1 MPRGD
6 VVVGLDVGTTK
17 VASIVAE
24 VTPEK
29 EVNIIGVGSNPA
41 VGLRKGVVV
50 DLGDTVRSIERAV
63 EKAERMAG
71 TDIEGVYVGIAGE
84 HISSLNNH
92 GVVAVSGSKGEVSEE
107 DVERVLEAVKIISL
121 PSDREIIH
129 VIPRDYI
136 IDGQNGIKNP
146 VGMSGQRLEVEAHI
160 VTGAVTFIQNLLKC
174 VQRVGLMVN
183 DLVLQPVASSS
194 AILYPDER
202 EIGVVLVDIGG
213 GTTDI
218 AVFVGGSIAYTVVIP
233 VGGNHF
239 DWDIAYGLNTTLSEA
254 ERIKKEYGYAL
265 RSLIPNDELIK
276 VKNIGDEKTR
286 ELPQRLIGEIIEA
299 RMQEIFDLI
308 KREIAKSGYQDLI
321 PAGMVV
327 TGGTALLKGIVEAA
341 KGSLGLPVRVGIPER
356 VGGLT
361 EEISSPIYATGVG
374 LVLYGKQ
381 NYERLQPIKAK
392 GGRLLG
398 EIMGRIK
405 RWFKEF
411 I

>member
-92 GVVAVSGSKGEVSEE
+92 GVVAVSGSRGEVSEE

-121 PSDREIIH
+121 PADREIIH

-341 KGSLGLPVRVGIPER
+341 KGSLGLPVRVGIPQK

>member
-92 GVVAVSGSKGEVSEE
+92 GVVAVSGSRGEVTEE

-121 PSDREIIH
+121 PSEREIIH
-129 VIPRDYI
+129 VIPRGYI

-146 VGMSGQRLEVEAHI
+146 VGMSGRRLEVEAHI

-239 DWDIAYGLNTTLSEA
+239 DRDIAYGLSTTLSEA

-286 ELPQRLIGEIIEA
+286 ELPQSLIGEIIEA

-392 GGRLLG
+392 GARLLG

>member
-6 VVVGLDVGTTK
+6 IVVGLDVGTTK

-24 VTPEK
+24 ITPEK

-71 TDIEGVYVGIAGE
+71 VDIEGVYVGVAGE
-84 HISSLNNH
+84 HISSLNNR
-92 GVVAVSGSKGEVSEE
+92 GVVAVSGSRGEVTEE

-121 PSDREIIH
+121 PADREIIH
-129 VIPRDYI
+129 VIPRGYI
-136 IDGQNGIKNP
+136 IDGQDGIKNP

-183 DLVLQPVASSS
+183 DLVLQPVASAS
-194 AILYPDER
+194 AILYPDEK

-218 AVFVGGSIAYTVVIP
+218 AIFVGGSIAYTVVIP

-239 DWDIAYGLNTTLSEA
+239 DRDIAYGLSTTLSEA

-265 RSLIPNDELIK
+265 RSLIPNDELIE
-276 VKNIGDEKTR
+276 VRNIGDEKTR
-286 ELPQRLIGEIIEA
+286 ELPQRLVGEIVEA
-299 RMQEIFDLI
+299 RMQEIFDLV

-341 KGSLGLPVRVGIPER
+341 KGSLDLPVRVGVPQR

-361 EEISSPIYATGVG
+361 EEVSSPIYATGVG

-398 EIMGRIK
+398 EVMGRIK

>member
-6 VVVGLDVGTTK
+6 IVVGLDVGTTK

-24 VTPEK
+24 ITPEK

-71 TDIEGVYVGIAGE
+71 VDIEGVYVGVAGE
-84 HISSLNNH
+84 HISSLNNQ
-92 GVVAVSGSKGEVSEE
+92 GVVAVSGSGGEVTEE

-121 PSDREIIH
+121 PADREIIH
-129 VIPRDYI
+129 VIPRGYI
-136 IDGQNGIKNP
+136 IDGQDGIKNP

-183 DLVLQPVASSS
+183 DLVLQPVASAS
-194 AILYPDER
+194 AILYPDEK

-218 AVFVGGSIAYTVVIP
+218 AIFVGGSIAYTVVIP

-239 DWDIAYGLNTTLSEA
+239 DRDIAYGLSTTLSEA

-265 RSLIPNDELIK
+265 RSLIPNDELIE
-276 VKNIGDEKTR
+276 VRNIGDEKTR
-286 ELPQRLIGEIIEA
+286 ELPQRLVGEIVEA
-299 RMQEIFDLI
+299 RMQEIFDLV

-341 KGSLGLPVRVGIPER
+341 KGSLDLPVRVGVPQR

-361 EEISSPIYATGVG
+361 EEVSSPIYATGVG

-398 EIMGRIK
+398 EVMGRIK

>member
-6 VVVGLDVGTTK
+6 IVVGLDVGTTK

-92 GVVAVSGSKGEVSEE
+92 GVVAVSGSRGEVSEE

>member
-6 VVVGLDVGTTK
+6 IVVGLDVGTTK

-24 VTPEK
+24 ITPEK

-71 TDIEGVYVGIAGE
+71 VDIEGVYVGVAGE
-84 HISSLNNH
+84 HISSLNNQ
-92 GVVAVSGSKGEVSEE
+92 GVVAVSGSRGEVTEE

-121 PSDREIIH
+121 PADREIIH
-129 VIPRDYI
+129 VIPRGYI
-136 IDGQNGIKNP
+136 IDGQDGIKNP

-183 DLVLQPVASSS
+183 DLVLQPVASAS
-194 AILYPDER
+194 AILYPDEK

-218 AVFVGGSIAYTVVIP
+218 AIFVGGSIAYTVVIP

-239 DWDIAYGLNTTLSEA
+239 DRDIAYGLSTTLSEA

-265 RSLIPNDELIK
+265 RSLIPNDELIE
-276 VKNIGDEKTR
+276 VRNIGDEKTR
-286 ELPQRLIGEIIEA
+286 ELPQRLVGEIVEA
-299 RMQEIFDLI
+299 RMQEIFDLV

-341 KGSLGLPVRVGIPER
+341 KGSLDLPVRVGVPQR

-361 EEISSPIYATGVG
+361 EEVSSPIYATGVG

-398 EIMGRIK
+398 EVMGRIK